1 MRALVDPTETLRE
14 EIRQEIE
21 TFQNLQNPLS
31 TLKLV
36 HLHFPEHEGGRRNG
50 NLIRSLAIEELTRV
64 NPAIGA
70 TFSAASLGAGLVLEG
85 GAKAQREYW
94 LPRLGDGSEI
104 MTICMTEPT
113 SGSHLLGM
121 KTTATPVKGGWIV
134 NGTKHF
140 IGNSHIATA
149 HGVIARTSCEANR
162 NALTAMIISAD
173 TPGVSLG
180 KEHNLSGLK
189 GFSLGEIRFTDCFV
203 PKSNQVGS
211 IGDGLRL
218 AHQVVTRHG
227 KPNIG
232 SLAIG
237 LHVRTLD
244 RLINYTTTRELYG
257 APIAELPPVDRTIA
271 TCFSDLYTSRILMYN
286 AVSAL
291 DNGHTNTVGI
301 SVAKLKASSSTITA
315 ALSATTAMG
324 AIGNHPELGAI
335 QLLSDALM
343 TSAPS
348 GTDDVILKRL
358 SEHVKANT
366 KNY

>member
-36 HLHFPEHEGGRRNG
+36 HLHFPEHECGRRNG

-227 KPNIG
+227 KP
-232 SLAIG
+232 
-237 LHVRTLD
+237 
-244 RLINYTTTRELYG
+244 
-257 APIAELPPVDRTIA
+257 VDRTIA